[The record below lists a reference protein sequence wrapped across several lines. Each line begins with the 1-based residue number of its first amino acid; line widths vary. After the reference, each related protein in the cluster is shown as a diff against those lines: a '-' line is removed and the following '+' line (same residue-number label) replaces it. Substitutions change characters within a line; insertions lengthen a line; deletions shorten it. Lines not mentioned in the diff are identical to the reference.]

1 MATEESQ
8 SPSPGPLDLG
18 ERIGADLPAALTLL
32 KSLQDQVVVVTH
44 HVQCLAQKVRAGA
57 YPTEKGLSF
66 LEVKDQLLLL
76 YLQDLSH
83 LILEKTSGRS
93 VAEHPALLRLVET
106 RTVLEKMRPI
116 DQKLKYQVDKL
127 VKAAV
132 TGALGEND
140 PLRFKPNPSNLMSK
154 LSDSEESKDGEAAD
168 GAKASGKGTAKGG
181 SRKYVPPRLV
191 PVHYNETEAER
202 EKKALEQAKKRA
214 LSSSIIRELKEQYSD
229 APEEVREGRYAH
241 ATRRSREDEH
251 RTNYE
256 ESMMVRLN
264 MTRKEKARRRREGAL
279 GSQLSSLT
287 HFGDISA
294 LTGTA
299 APSGEGSS
307 PQKKKRKTVGTK
319 RGKKKKGFHRRR

>member
-1 MATEESQ
+1 MAEEQ
-8 SPSPGPLDLG
+8 PPPALDVG
-18 ERIGADLPAALTLL
+18 EKVEADLPAAIHLL
-32 KSLQDQVVVVTH
+32 KSLQEQVVAVTH
-44 HVQCLAQKVRAGA
+44 HVQSLAQKVRAGT

-66 LEVKDQLLLL
+66 LEVKDQMLLL

-93 VAEHPALLRLVET
+93 IAGHPALLRLVET

-154 LSDSEESKDGEAAD
+154 LSESEEEESGEAATD
-168 GAKASGKGTAKGG
+168 AKSSGKDTSKGG

-191 PVHYNETEAER
+191 PVHYDETEAEK
-202 EKKALEQAKKRA
+202 EKKMLEQAKKRA

-229 APEEVREGRYAH
+229 APEEIREGRYTH
-241 ATRRSREDEH
+241 ATRQSREDEH
-251 RTNYE
+251 RTSYE
-256 ESMMVRLN
+256 ENMMVRLN
-264 MTRKEKARRRREGAL
+264 VTRKEKARQRRAATMASHL
-279 GSQLSSLT
+279 NSLT

-294 LTGTA
+294 LTGA
-299 APSGEGSS
+299 APPLDEDLS
-307 PQKKKRKTVGTK
+307 PQKKRRKKIGTK
-319 RGKKKKGFHRRR
+319 SGRKKKGFHRRR

>member
-1 MATEESQ
+1 MAVAESKSQ
-8 SPSPGPLDLG
+8 ASGSLDLV
-18 ERIGADLPAALTLL
+18 ERVEADLPAALDLL
-32 KSLQDQVVVVTH
+32 KSLQEQVVAVTR
-44 HVQCLAQKVRAGA
+44 HVQSLAQKVRAGA

-93 VAEHPALLRLVET
+93 MANHPALLRLVET

-127 VKAAV
+127 VKASV

-140 PLRFKPNPSNLMSK
+140 PLRFKPNPGNLMSK
-154 LSDSEESKDGEAAD
+154 LSDSEESEDGEAA
-168 GAKASGKGTAKGG
+168 GGSKNSGKGASKGG
-181 SRKYVPPRLV
+181 NRKYVPPRLV
-191 PVHYNETEAER
+191 PVHYDETETER
-202 EKKALEQAKKRA
+202 EKKMLEQAKKRA

-229 APEEVREGRYAH
+229 APEEVREGRYTH
-241 ATRRSREDEH
+241 ATRQSREDEH

-264 MTRKEKARRRREGAL
+264 MTRKEKARRRRVGAL
-279 GSQLSSLT
+279 SSQLSSLT

-294 LTGTA
+294 LTGAA
-299 APSGEGSS
+299 APLGEDLA
-307 PQKKKRKTVGTK
+307 PQKKKRKKVGTK
-319 RGKKKKGFHRRR
+319 RRKQKKGFHKK

>member
-1 MATEESQ
+1 MAERQQQEQ
-8 SPSPGPLDLG
+8 QPGPADYQ
-18 ERIGADLPAALTLL
+18 ERIEADLPAALNLL
-32 KSLQDQVVVVTH
+32 KSLQEQVVAVTH
-44 HVQCLAQKVRAGA
+44 HVQSLAEKVRAGA

-66 LEVKDQLLLL
+66 LEVKDQLLLH

-83 LILEKTSGRS
+83 LVLEKTLGHP
-93 VAEHPALLRLVET
+93 VADHPALMRLVET

-140 PLRFKPNPSNLMSK
+140 PLRFKPNPHNLMSK
-154 LSDSEESKDGEAAD
+154 LSDSEEGEDEDAAD
-168 GAKASGKGTAKGG
+168 GTQTSGKKTSKGG
-181 SRKYVPPRLV
+181 IRKYVPPRLV
-191 PVHYNETEAER
+191 PVHYDETATER
-202 EKKALEQAKKRA
+202 EKKMLEQAKRRA
-214 LSSSIIRELKEQYSD
+214 LSSSVIRELKEQYSD

-241 ATRRSREDEH
+241 SNRQSREDEH

-264 MTRKEKARRRREGAL
+264 VSRKEKARRRQV

-294 LTGTA
+294 LTGA
-299 APSGEGSS
+299 VAPLGEDLN
-307 PQKKKRKTVGTK
+307 PPKKKRKKIGTK
-319 RGKKKKGFHRRR
+319 HGKKKGFYKRR

>member
-1 MATEESQ
+1 MAMAESQ
-8 SPSPGPLDLG
+8 PGSPASIDLG
-18 ERIGADLPAALTLL
+18 ERVEADLPAALGLL
-32 KSLQDQVVVVTH
+32 KSLQDQVVAVTH
-44 HVQCLAQKVRAGA
+44 HVQTLAQKVRAGA

-83 LILEKTSGRS
+83 LILEKTSGNS
-93 VAEHPALLRLVET
+93 MVDNPALLRLVET

-140 PLRFKPNPSNLMSK
+140 PLRFKPNPGNLMSK
-154 LSDSEESKDGEAAD
+154 LDDSEESEDGEAAG
-168 GAKASGKGTAKGG
+168 GAKNSGKGASKGG

-191 PVHYNETEAER
+191 PVHYDETEAER
-202 EKKALEQAKKRA
+202 EKKLLEQAKKRA

-241 ATRRSREDEH
+241 ASRQSREDEH

-264 MTRKEKARRRREGAL
+264 MTRKEKARRRRVGHL

-287 HFGDISA
+287 HFGDITA
-294 LTGTA
+294 LTGAA
-299 APSGEGSS
+299 APLGEDSG
-307 PQKKKRKTVGTK
+307 PQRKKKKKVGMK
-319 RGKKKKGFHRRR
+319 RGKQKRGFRKRR

>member
-1 MATEESQ
+1 MAESKE
-8 SPSPGPLDLG
+8 PVPPGPRALE
-18 ERIGADLPAALTLL
+18 ERVEADLPAALGLL
-32 KSLQDQVVVVTH
+32 ESLQEQVVAVTQ
-44 HVQCLAQKVRAGA
+44 HVRCLAQKVQAGA

-66 LEVKDQLLLL
+66 LEVKDQLLLQ

-93 VAEHPALLRLVET
+93 LADHPALLRLVET

-127 VKAAV
+127 VKTAM

-140 PLRFKPNPSNLMSK
+140 PLRFKPNPHNLMSK
-154 LSDSEESKDGEAAD
+154 LSDSEEEEDSEAAD
-168 GAKASGKGTAKGG
+168 AKNSGKETSKGG

-191 PVHYNETEAER
+191 PVHYDETEAER
-202 EKKALEQAKKRA
+202 EKKMLEQAKRRA
-214 LSSSIIRELKEQYSD
+214 LSSSIIRELKEQYSE
-229 APEEVREGRYAH
+229 APEEVREGRYPH
-241 ATRRSREDEH
+241 ATRQNREDEH

-264 MTRKEKARRRREGAL
+264 VTRKEKARRRREGAL
-279 GSQLSSLT
+279 TSQLSSLT

-294 LTGTA
+294 LTGA
-299 APSGEGSS
+299 APTVGEDSS
-307 PQKKKRKTVGTK
+307 PQKKKRKITTK

>member
-1 MATEESQ
+1 MAMAESQ
-8 SPSPGPLDLG
+8 QRPADQQ
-18 ERIGADLPAALTLL
+18 RIEADLPAALNLL
-32 KSLQDQVVVVTH
+32 KSLQEQVVAVTH
-44 HVQCLAQKVRAGA
+44 HVQSLAQKVRSGA

-66 LEVKDQLLLL
+66 LEVKDQLLLH

-83 LILEKTSGRS
+83 LVLEKTLGRPM
-93 VAEHPALLRLVET
+93 ADHPALLRLVET

-140 PLRFKPNPSNLMSK
+140 PLRFKPNPHNLMSK
-154 LSDSEESKDGEAAD
+154 LSDSEEGEDGDAAD
-168 GAKASGKGTAKGG
+168 GTKDSGKKTSKGG

-191 PVHYNETEAER
+191 PVHYDETAAER
-202 EKKALEQAKKRA
+202 EKKMLEQAKRRA
-214 LSSSIIRELKEQYSD
+214 LSSSVIRELKEQYSD
-229 APEEVREGRYAH
+229 APEEVREGRYTH
-241 ATRRSREDEH
+241 SNRQSREDQH

-264 MTRKEKARRRREGAL
+264 VTRKEKARQRQV

-287 HFGDISA
+287 HFRDISA
-294 LTGTA
+294 LTGA
-299 APSGEGSS
+299 APPLGEDIS
-307 PQKKKRKTVGTK
+307 PPKKKQKKGTK
-319 RGKKKKGFHRRR
+319 RGKKKGFYKRR

>member
-1 MATEESQ
+1 MAEAEGLLVGSPELEETV
-8 SPSPGPLDLG
+8 
-18 ERIGADLPAALTLL
+18 EADLPVALSLL
-32 KSLQDQVVVVTH
+32 KSLQEQVVAVTH

-66 LEVKDQLLLL
+66 MEVKDQLLLL

-93 VAEHPALLRLVET
+93 VADHPALLRLVET
-106 RTVLEKMRPI
+106 RTVLEKIRPI

-140 PLRFKPNPSNLMSK
+140 PLRFKPNPNNLVSK
-154 LSDSEESKDGEAAD
+154 LSDSEEEDGNAAD
-168 GAKASGKGTAKGG
+168 GTKSSEKGVSKGG
-181 SRKYVPPRLV
+181 SKKYIPPRLV
-191 PVHYNETEAER
+191 PVHYNETEVER
-202 EKKALEQAKKRA
+202 EKKMLEQAKKRA

-241 ATRRSREDEH
+241 STKQSREDEH
-251 RTNYE
+251 RTKYE

-279 GSQLSSLT
+279 SSQLSSLT
-287 HFGDISA
+287 YFGDISA
-294 LTGTA
+294 LTGSA
-299 APSGEGSS
+299 APLGEDSG
-307 PQKKKRKTVGTK
+307 PQKKKRKKVGPK
-319 RGKKKKGFHRRR
+319 HGKKKKGFHKRR

>member
-1 MATEESQ
+1 MEAMAGSETTLA
-8 SPSPGPLDLG
+8 GTLDLR
-18 ERIGADLPAALTLL
+18 ERVEADLPAALGLL
-32 KSLQDQVVVVTH
+32 KSLQEQVIAVTR
-44 HVQCLAQKVRAGA
+44 HVQGLAQKVRAGN

-132 TGALGEND
+132 TGALSEND

-154 LSDSEESKDGEAAD
+154 LSDSEEEDGEAAD
-168 GAKASGKGTAKGG
+168 GAKSSAKGTSKGG

-191 PVHYNETEAER
+191 PVHYNETEVER
-202 EKKALEQAKKRA
+202 EKKMLEQAKKKA

-229 APEEVREGRYAH
+229 APEEIREGRFAH
-241 ATRRSREDEH
+241 SSKQSREDEH

-256 ESMMVRLN
+256 ESMMIRLN
-264 MTRKEKARRRREGAL
+264 MTRKEKAHRRRQGAL
-279 GSQLSSLT
+279 SSQLSSLT
-287 HFGDISA
+287 YFGDISA
-294 LTGTA
+294 LTGATA
-299 APSGEGSS
+299 PLGEDSG
-307 PQKKKRKTVGTK
+307 PLKKRKKAGTK
-319 RGKKKKGFHRRR
+319 QGKKKKGFHKRR